1 VRIVDLHALFDD
13 WVILADSAVSGGSD
27 IPSKG
32 FIRASLAIV
41 AQAPLVA
48 GQVLVKSPQK
58 TEGNKTYQQRE
69 GDGHQPGYLP

>member
-1 VRIVDLHALFDD
+1 VRIMDLHALFDD
-13 WVILADSAVSGGSD
+13 CRLLADSAVSGGSD
-27 IPSKG
+27 IPSNG

-48 GQVLVKSPQK
+48 GPGVSRSPQK
-58 TEGNKTYQQRE
+58 TECNNTYQQRE

>member
-1 VRIVDLHALFDD
+1 VRIMDLHALFDNCRL
-13 WVILADSAVSGGSD
+13 LADSVDSGGSD
-27 IPSKG
+27 IPSNG

-58 TEGNKTYQQRE
+58 TEDSKTYQQRE
-69 GDGHQPGYLP
+69 GGGHQPGYLP